1 MPKKNKI
8 PKKIAG
14 VKIPKILR
22 KDSLLKSLLNSPT
35 GRQIIANALVA
46 AAGAAAS
53 ALLAGTEGTTKASAN
68 GREEAGK
75 IAKRALQSA
84 AGALTDALS
93 SAAKSAM
100 APMRS
105 RITSSSGS
113 GEPTEGGLRRG
124 QARPISGAR

>member
-22 KDSLLKSLLNSPT
+22 KDSLIKSLLNSPT

-53 ALLAGTEGTTKASAN
+53 ALLAGSQGASKASAN
-68 GREEAGK
+68 GHEDAGK

-100 APMRS
+100 GADE
-105 RITSSSGS
+105 
-113 GEPTEGGLRRG
+113 EPPHKQQRL
-124 QARPISGAR
+124 ARTH

>member
-100 APMRS
+100 
-105 RITSSSGS
+105 
-113 GEPTEGGLRRG
+113 
-124 QARPISGAR
+124 GADEETHHKQQRLGRAH